1 MDTAQLIDSLNREHW
16 SPRLQRVY
24 FTENSAVFLA
34 GTDAASS
41 LSSDGRKFHKPIM
54 SVVQDEAYTPGVDI
68 NLSQIEAEDQE
79 LVVDQRRSASAYID
93 DVSIRQNY
101 YSAVNRVAQDITS
114 RHNNRIEQHFLAQVA
129 DAENTI
135 DIGTLDPTNS
145 IDVVNDGHSRL
156 DSNDVPN
163 MNRVMVVGPKTA
175 GVYRKTSYQRETM
188 LGDNA
193 YANGVV
199 MSKLGIPFV
208 INNNLPWTATLDL
221 STNPT
226 AGDTITV
233 EGVVFTFV
241 AAVGTTPGNVL
252 IGANA
257 AATRANFKAA
267 LEGGAGAGTTYVPV
281 VRKKRFTLSKRAIT
295 VTTDAQA
302 VFNGFGDISVAETLS
317 AGNGFTKQEGS
328 LWFGMRGATDLVVQ
342 LPGSVEFTR
351 KERGHGTIAKGL
363 ALYGAKTFEDGA
375 IALVNMKHDTS
386 WF

>member
-34 GTDAASS
+34 GTDAADT
-41 LSSDGRKFHKPIM
+41 LSSDGRKFHKPIL

-68 NLSQIEAEDQE
+68 NLSDIEAEDQE
-79 LVVDQRRSASAYID
+79 LVVDEKRSASAYID

-101 YSAVNRVAQDITS
+101 YSAVSRVASDITS
-114 RHNNRIEQHFLAQVA
+114 RHNNRIEQHFLSKISE
-129 DAENTI
+129 AENEL
-135 DIGTLDPTNS
+135 DIGILDPTNS

-163 MNRVMVVGPKTA
+163 MNRVIVIGPKTA

-188 LGDNA
+188 LGDQV

-221 STNPT
+221 STAPT
-226 AGDTITV
+226 AGDTVTV
-233 EGVVFTFV
+233 EGVTFTFV
-241 AAVGTTPGNVL
+241 TSVGTAPGNVV
-252 IGANA
+252 IGD
-257 AATRANFKAA
+257 AATSRANFKAA
-267 LEGGAGAGTTYVPV
+267 LENGAGAGTTYVPV
-281 VRKKRFTLSKRAIT
+281 SRKDRFTLSKRAVT

-302 VFNGFGDISVAETLS
+302 VFNGFGDISVDETLTD
-317 AGNGFTKQEGS
+317 GNGFTKQEQS